1 MSGLQ
6 SKYDHAA
13 ELQQSQPLVVKLE
26 YLVNE
31 LGLWAKLNP
40 GKLQIL
46 HSEFAAL
53 VREMK
58 EASREGGADGQP

>member
-1 MSGLQ
+1 VASLQ

-13 ELQQSQPLVVKLE
+13 ELQQSQPVTVKLA

-31 LGLWAKLNP
+31 LGIWAKANP

-46 HSEFAAL
+46 HSEFAGL
-53 VREMK
+53 LREMR
-58 EASREGGADGQP
+58 EAEQRPGHE